1 MSSMRFSDG
10 TVIKSEAFIMNCMV
24 TTTPLERLEWLKN
37 LQTEVDS
44 HNCNCE
50 YCDYGTYDKSLY
62 EKDTNSDTKNCY
74 KLCYFVINCYML
86 LHFGTIN

>member
-50 YCDYGTYDKSLY
+50 YCDYAY
-62 EKDTNSDTKNCY
+62 EYN
-74 KLCYFVINCYML
+74 FVNREIKVIEQWLNK
-86 LHFGTIN
+86 